1 VRVDTTPSGE
11 LERLY
16 RDQRDRMWRAVF
28 AFAGD
33 PDVASDAVAEAF
45 TQALRRG
52 DALHSPE
59 RWLWRTI
66 FRIAAGELKERGR
79 LVAERVECTY
89 EMDDLARDLMTALAE
104 LSEKQRAAVIP
115 LPSLV
120 ETAVRVPGWL
130 LTNAPSCRGSVQP
143 TSSRRF
149 RVYRGDKVGPYWVRQ
164 WRERAGTDR
173 NERAEKPQIRAH
185 ILQVGPGGEA
195 ASIGLENPEEQTG
208 AMARVPVLPLD
219 VPGREPAP
227 GSCTSGGSPRAA
239 GTVGKPRRSSL
250 RQRRKD
256 WTCAHRGRREGG
268 IGEEQN
274 RSLDQE
280 GR

>member
-1 VRVDTTPSGE
+1 VVGSYVGREPNVRVDTSPSGE

-79 LVAERVECTY
+79 LVAERVEGTY

-104 LSEKQRAAVIP
+104 LSEKQRAAVVLHHAVGYQAKEIAEIIGSTTP
-115 LPSLV
+115 GVHVLLSRARKHLRELL
-120 ETAVRVPGWL
+120 ETNDA
-130 LTNAPSCRGSVQP
+130 
-143 TSSRRF
+143 
-149 RVYRGDKVGPYWVRQ
+149 
-164 WRERAGTDR
+164 
-173 NERAEKPQIRAH
+173 
-185 ILQVGPGGEA
+185 
-195 ASIGLENPEEQTG
+195 
-208 AMARVPVLPLD
+208 
-219 VPGREPAP
+219 
-227 GSCTSGGSPRAA
+227 
-239 GTVGKPRRSSL
+239 
-250 RQRRKD
+250 
-256 WTCAHRGRREGG
+256 
-268 IGEEQN
+268 
-274 RSLDQE
+274 
-280 GR
+280 